1 MIIAALFTI
10 AKLWNQHRCP
20 SIDKWIKKIWHIY
33 KMEYY
38 STIKKNEII
47 SFAGKWIEL
56 EINMLSGTSQLS
68 YKLYLL

>member
-1 MIIAALFTI
+1 
-10 AKLWNQHRCP
+10 
-20 SIDKWIKKIWHIY
+20 
-33 KMEYY
+33 MEYY

-56 EINMLSGTSQLS
+56 EIIMLSGTSQLS

>member
-56 EINMLSGTSQLS
+56 EIIMLSGTSQLS